1 MPSKPL
7 TDLSAAEARD
17 HMAKGDITAE
27 AYVTACL
34 DAIDA
39 REPEIEAWVVYDRA
53 HALEQARAVDKQRA
67 SGQGIGALHGLPV
80 GIKDIIDTSDLPTQN
95 GSPIFK
101 GYQPA
106 RDASCVAQIRA
117 AGGIII
123 GKTVTTELA
132 NVNPN
137 KTRNPHNPEHT
148 PGGSSSGSAAAV
160 AAKTI
165 PLALGTQTGGS
176 VIRPGSFCGIHALKP
191 TLGLISRSGVTLQSH
206 TLDTVGVYGRSLAD
220 LALISDALSAHD
232 QSDAVSYVRAR
243 PNIAQALAAGTHVK
257 PRLAFVKSP
266 AWSEADPASK
276 EALTAFV
283 GKLGGVVDEVEIA
296 EMSDIIKHHANIM
309 SGENSA
315 YYGPLLERHPEGVS
329 AKLSE
334 RLRSSMTV
342 TAGDYVR
349 SLVARETIYAA
360 VEKVL
365 GRYSA
370 LVTLSA
376 PGPAPKTLASTGN
389 AVFNSM
395 WTYLGVPCVS
405 LPLLKVGGLPQ
416 GVQLIGMRRD
426 EGRLLATAAWVEAQA
441 KVGGA

>member
-1 MPSKPL
+1 MPSKSL
-7 TDLSAAEARD
+7 TELTAVEARD

-27 AYVTACL
+27 AYVRACL
-34 DAIDA
+34 DAIEA
-39 REPEIEAWVVYDRA
+39 REKEIEAWVVLDRD
-53 HALEQARAVDKQRA
+53 HALAQARAADKQRA
-67 SGQGIGALHGLPV
+67 SGQGVGALHGLPV
-80 GIKDIIDTSDLPTQN
+80 GIKDIINTADLPTQN

-101 GYQPA
+101 GYQPDT
-106 RDASCVAQIRA
+106 DASCVAQIRA
-117 AGGIII
+117 AGGIVM

-160 AAKTI
+160 GAKTI

-176 VIRPGSFCGIHALKP
+176 VIRPGSFCGVHALKP
-191 TLGLISRSGVTLQSH
+191 TLGLISRTGATLQSH
-206 TLDTVGVYGRSLAD
+206 TLDTIGVYGRSLAD
-220 LALISDALSAHD
+220 LALITDALGAHD
-232 QSDAVSYVRAR
+232 PGDSVSYSRAR
-243 PNIAQALAAGTHVK
+243 PSLRQALAAGAAVK
-257 PRLAFVKSP
+257 PKLAFVKSP
-266 AWSEADPASK
+266 AWPEADGAAK
-276 EALTAFV
+276 EALTAFL
-283 GKLGGVVDEVEIA
+283 GKLGGVVEEVEIA

-309 SGENSA
+309 GAENA
-315 YYGPLLERHPEGVS
+315 GYYGPLLERHPDGVS
-329 AKLSE
+329 PKLTE
-334 RLRSSMTV
+334 RLKTSLKVSG
-342 TAGDYVR
+342 GDYVR

-365 GRYSA
+365 GTYSA

-376 PGPAPKTLASTGN
+376 PGPAPKSLASTGN
-389 AVFNSM
+389 AVFNGM

-405 LPLLKVGGLPQ
+405 LPLLTVGGLPQ

-441 KVGGA
+441 KGARA